1 MQRKVLPLVGLLV
14 IAVAAMAG
22 GYYEARLSARPVASD
37 SGVPENLREDFEEAL
52 NMIQDSYAGQAD
64 LETLGKY
71 SIQGMLHQLDPHSA
85 FFTKREFDDL
95 QTEQRSR
102 IYGIG
107 VTIVKRY
114 DRVYIITAIPG
125 TPAHRAGLRYGDAII
140 AVDGQN
146 VEEWSNDQIM
156 HRVRGEKGEEVELT
170 VERAG
175 APAPITVRIRRDEVK
190 LPSVR
195 NVFMTNPAGTGY
207 IALTGGFSSKTNE
220 ELTVA
225 IARLK
230 QEGMRQLILD
240 LRGNP
245 GGLLDQAI
253 EVTKKFLAP
262 GEKILEVRGRDGR
275 FQERVYEVPQ
285 DNAPETMPMV
295 ILINRGTASAS
306 EVVAGALQDHD
317 RAFLVGENSFGKGL
331 VQSVNR
337 VWGGSGLTLTIA
349 RYYTPT
355 GRSIQRDYSKVS
367 FYDYYL
373 NRNEDEQGI
382 TGAPRGDG
390 LRTDLGRMV
399 YSGGGITPDIEV
411 KSPENNPT
419 RGKLFYGIF
428 DFTRQLVAGQVGG
441 LRQYRV
447 SDTQHK
453 SKLSEDETARYPINE
468 EVLAA
473 FRQHIASRPQFNV
486 TDEQFNA
493 NLSYIISQMRRE
505 IITAAYGP
513 EAGEQVYLAE
523 DIQLRKA
530 IESLDQAR
538 MMADN
543 ARRVRGDRQQ

>member
-1 MQRKVLPLVGLLV
+1 MQRKVLPLIGLLV
-14 IAVAAMAG
+14 IAVATMAG
-22 GYYEARLSARPVASD
+22 GYYESRRSARPVASD
-37 SGVPENLREDFEEAL
+37 SGVPENLRQDFEEAL
-52 NMIQDSYAGQAD
+52 NTVQESYAGTAD
-64 LETLGKY
+64 LELLGKN

-85 FFTKREFDDL
+85 FFTKNEFDDL
-95 QTEQRSR
+95 QTEQKSR

-114 DRVYIITAIPG
+114 DRVYIITSIPG
-125 TPAHRAGLRYGDAII
+125 TPAYRAGLRYGDAIMAI
-140 AVDGQN
+140 DGQN
-146 VEEWSNDQIM
+146 VEEWTNDQIM
-156 HRVRGEKGEEVELT
+156 HRVRGEKGEEVEIT

-175 APAPITVRIRRDEVK
+175 SPSPITVRMRRDEVK

-195 NVFMTNPAGTGY
+195 NVFMTGPAGTGY
-207 IALTGGFSSKTNE
+207 IALTGGFSSKTDE
-220 ELTVA
+220 ELTA
-225 IARLK
+225 SIARLK

-253 EVTKKFLAP
+253 EVAKKFLPP

-275 FQERVYEVPQ
+275 FQERVYEVPE

-317 RAFLVGENSFGKGL
+317 RALLVGENSFGKGL
-331 VQSVNR
+331 VQSVTR

-399 YSGGGITPDIEV
+399 YSGGGITPDIEI
-411 KSPENNPT
+411 KSPENNPV
-419 RGKLFYGIF
+419 RSKLFYGIF
-428 DFTRQLVAGQVGG
+428 DFTRQLVAGQISG
-441 LRQYRV
+441 LRQYRIAE
-447 SDTQHK
+447 TQHK
-453 SKLSEDETARYPINE
+453 AKLSEDEIDRLPVNE

-473 FRQHIASRPQFNV
+473 FRQHILAKPHFNV
-486 TDEQFNA
+486 PEEQFNA
-493 NLSYIISQMRRE
+493 NLAYITSQMRRE

-523 DIQLRKA
+523 DVQLRKA

-543 ARRVRGDRQQ
+543 ARRARGDRQ

>member
-1 MQRKVLPLVGLLV
+1 MGKKVLPLIGLLV
-14 IAVAAMAG
+14 IAVATMAG
-22 GYYEARLSARPVASD
+22 GYYESRRSARPVTSD
-37 SGVPENLREDFEEAL
+37 SAGIPENLRQDFEEAL
-52 NMIQDSYAGQAD
+52 NTIQEGYAGSAD
-64 LETLGKY
+64 LELLGKN

-85 FFTKREFDDL
+85 FFTKNEFDDL
-95 QTEQRSR
+95 QTEQKSR

-114 DRVYIITAIPG
+114 DRVYIITSVPG
-125 TPAHRAGLRYGDAII
+125 TPAYRAGLKYGDAIVAI
-140 AVDGQN
+140 DGQN
-146 VEEWSNDQIM
+146 VEEWPNDQIM
-156 HRVRGEKGEEVELT
+156 HRVRGEKGEEVEIT

-175 APAPITVRIRRDEVK
+175 APSPITVRIRRDEVK

-195 NVFMTNPAGTGY
+195 NVFMTSPTGTGY
-207 IALTGGFSSKTNE
+207 IALTGGFSSKTDE
-220 ELTVA
+220 ELTAA

-253 EVTKKFLAP
+253 EVAKKFLPP
-262 GEKILEVRGRDGR
+262 GQKILEVRGRDGR
-275 FQERVYEVPQ
+275 FQERVYEVPE
-285 DNAPETMPMV
+285 DNVPETMPMI

-317 RAFLVGENSFGKGL
+317 RALLVGENSFGKGL
-331 VQSVNR
+331 VQSVTR

-382 TGAPRGDG
+382 TGAPRTDG

-411 KSPENNPT
+411 KSPENNPV
-419 RGKLFYGIF
+419 RNKLFYGIF
-428 DFTRQLVAGQVGG
+428 DFTRQLVAGQISG
-441 LRQYRV
+441 LRQYRI
-447 SDTQHK
+447 SETIHK
-453 SKLSEDETARYPINE
+453 TKLTEDEIDRFPISE

-473 FRQHIASRPQFNV
+473 FRQHISTKPHFNV
-486 TDEQFNA
+486 SEEQFNA
-493 NLSYIISQMRRE
+493 NVAYITSQMRRE

-523 DIQLRKA
+523 DVQLRKA

-543 ARRVRGDRQQ
+543 ARRARGDRQ

>member
-1 MQRKVLPLVGLLV
+1 MRKKLLPLIGLLV
-14 IAVAAMAG
+14 MAVATIAG
-22 GYYEARLSARPVASD
+22 GYYESRRSVRPAASD
-37 SGVPENLREDFEEAL
+37 SSVPENLRHDFEEAL
-52 NMIQDSYAGQAD
+52 NTIQDSYAGTAD

-71 SIQGMLHQLDPHSA
+71 SIQGMLHQLDPHSS
-85 FFTKREFDDL
+85 FFTKTEFDDL
-95 QTEQRSR
+95 QTEQKSR

-114 DRVYIITAIPG
+114 DRVYIITSIPG
-125 TPAHRAGLRYGDAII
+125 TPAHRAGLRYGDAITAI
-140 AVDGQN
+140 DGQN
-146 VEEWSNDQIM
+146 AEEWTNDQIM
-156 HRVRGEKGEEVELT
+156 HRVRGEKGEEVEIS

-195 NVFMTNPAGTGY
+195 NVFMTNPVGTGY
-207 IALTGGFSSKTNE
+207 IALTGGFSSKTDE
-220 ELTVA
+220 ELTAA

-240 LRGNP
+240 LRSNP

-253 EVTKKFLAP
+253 EVTKKFLSP
-262 GEKILEVRGRDGR
+262 GEKILEVRGREGGFPAR
-275 FQERVYEVPQ
+275 IYEVPS
-285 DNAPETMPMV
+285 DNVPETLPMV
-295 ILINRGTASAS
+295 ILINGRTASAS

-317 RAFLVGENSFGKGL
+317 RALVVGENSFGKGL

-399 YSGGGITPDIEV
+399 YSGGGITPDVEV
-411 KSPENNPT
+411 KSPETNPT

-428 DFTRQLVAGQVGG
+428 DFTRQLVGGQVSG
-441 LRQYRV
+441 LRQYRI
-447 SDTQHK
+447 SETQHK
-453 SKLSEDETARYPINE
+453 NKLSQEEIDRYPISE
-468 EVLAA
+468 ELLAA
-473 FRQHIASRPQFNV
+473 LRQHIAAKPQFNV
-486 TDEQFNA
+486 SEEQFTA
-493 NLSYIISQMRRE
+493 NLAYIVSQMRRE

-513 EAGEQVYLAE
+513 EAGEQAYLAE

-543 ARRVRGDRQQ
+543 ARRARGDRQ